1 MYEYVRGSFAGGMPR
16 DLPTLVTLAG
26 LFVMDVFEGP
36 ALALLT
42 PFMGCS
48 SCAVGAINL
57 LAAAF
62 FCKGEAVQHHWGQ
75 AIIRPSHVR
84 GVQAVISEGVRAWP

>member
-1 MYEYVRGSFAGGMPR
+1 MLLVLNGLVLTRTAIEYMYEYVRGSFAGGMPR

-48 SCAVGAINL
+48 HCAVGAINL

-62 FCKGEAVQHHWGQ
+62 FCKGEAVQ
-75 AIIRPSHVR
+75 RCS
-84 GVQAVISEGVRAWP
+84 